1 MTHAAKSLRLSL
13 GVAALI
19 LCGFIAAA
27 PAQNAPASGQQPPAA
42 SGHEPPPVAEPG
54 TTAQGACI
62 SENDGYE
69 MRGNS
74 PTFVITL
81 ENKCEQRLK
90 CEIFA
95 SISSARGS
103 AKGHT
108 TMVLG
113 AKSSGA
119 AAKKSYAIK
128 VKMIGGMS
136 QSDRACKA
144 I

>member
-1 MTHAAKSLRLSL
+1 MINAKSIS
-13 GVAALI
+13 VAALL

-27 PAQNAPASGQQPPAA
+27 SAQNAPASGQEPPAA
-42 SGHEPPPVAEPG
+42 SGQTPPPTAEPG
-54 TTAQGACI
+54 ATAQASCI
-62 SENDGYE
+62 DENDGYE
-69 MRGNS
+69 MRDKQ

-81 ENKCEQRLK
+81 ENKCEQRLS
-90 CEIFA
+90 CQIFA
-95 SISSARGS
+95 NISSARGS
-103 AKGHT
+103 AKGKT

-113 AKSSGA
+113 PKSSGA

-128 VKMIGGMS
+128 VMMMGGMS

>member
-1 MTHAAKSLRLSL
+1 MTKAAKCLAAAALML
-13 GVAALI
+13 GGCFAVAAS
-19 LCGFIAAA
+19 
-27 PAQNAPASGQQPPAA
+27 AQNAPAAGQ
-42 SGHEPPPVAEPG
+42 EPPPVAEPG

-62 SENDGYE
+62 TENDGYE
-69 MRGNS
+69 MRGKQS
-74 PTFVITL
+74 TFVITL

-95 SISSARGS
+95 SISSARGA

-113 AKSSGA
+113 PKSSGA
-119 AAKKSYAIK
+119 AAKKSYPIK

-136 QSDRACKA
+136 QSDRACKV

>member
-1 MTHAAKSLRLSL
+1 MTKAAKC
-13 GVAALI
+13 LI
-19 LCGFIAAA
+19 AVLMLCGCFAAGA
-27 PAQNAPASGQQPPAA
+27 SAQNAPASGQT
-42 SGHEPPPVAEPG
+42 PPPQPDAG
-54 TTAQGACI
+54 TTAQTECI
-62 SENDGYE
+62 SEHDGYE
-69 MRGNS
+69 MRGKT

-95 SISSARGS
+95 NISSARGS

-119 AAKKSYAIK
+119 SAKKSYTIK

-136 QSDRACKA
+136 QSDRACKVF
-144 I
+144 